1 MIKTLLAVLM
11 RKDYF
16 RIEKEERKRGRKDRE
31 LLLLGSGEAAVEGG
45 AVHHACSASFSL
57 VTVKHSHM
65 ERGTLYTRSSTRI
78 NAQKGL

>member
-16 RIEKEERKRGRKDRE
+16 SIEKEERKRGGKGRE
-31 LLLLGSGEAAVEGG
+31 LLLGSGEAAVEGE
-45 AVHHACSASFSL
+45 AVYHACSLSL

-65 ERGTLYTRSSTRI
+65 ERRTLYTRSSTRI
-78 NAQKGL
+78 TAQEGL